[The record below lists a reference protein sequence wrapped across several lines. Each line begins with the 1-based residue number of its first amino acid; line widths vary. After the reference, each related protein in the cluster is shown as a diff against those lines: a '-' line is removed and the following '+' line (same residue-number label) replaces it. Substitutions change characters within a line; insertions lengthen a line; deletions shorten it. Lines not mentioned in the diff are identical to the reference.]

1 MLGIMLDVND
11 FIAWRKTKMKFKK
24 MVCLSLAILLF
35 AFNFYSG
42 RVDALF
48 GNAHFNIG
56 KKVAEK
62 LDASISEESKSAFL
76 SGIVYADIGKFKF
89 DKEAGVES
97 DSDKFVSEMKKF
109 AETEEEKWF
118 VRGFE
123 AHIFQDSETK
133 KFLKDILGHEYSSY
147 VVYVIDCGTLD
158 SYFVKKSGV
167 LHNDY
172 LSKFNFGQIT
182 DGLDM
187 ADLSKKFNM
196 TEEGL
201 KKYATDVL
209 SQYSEGLRKNN
220 LIICDDLIKKTYE
233 SLGFETISLNDIHE
247 QAGNLLGSTIII
259 PAFVGSKVQISDGLA
274 SKIEQKSEELADL
287 CVSNF
292 SDKAEEI

>member
-1 MLGIMLDVND
+1 
-11 FIAWRKTKMKFKK
+11 MKFKK
-24 MVCLSLAILLF
+24 MVYVSLAALLF
-35 AFNFYSG
+35 APNFCSG
-42 RVDALF
+42 RVNALF

-56 KKVAEK
+56 KKVIEK
-62 LDASISEESKSAFL
+62 LDASISKESKNAFL

-89 DKEAGVES
+89 DKETGVES

-147 VVYVIDCGTLD
+147 ADYVVDCGTLD
-158 SYFVKKSGV
+158 SYFVIKSGI
-167 LHNDY
+167 LYNDY
-172 LSKFNFGQIT
+172 LSKFNFEQIT

-187 ADLSKKFNM
+187 AEMSKKFNM
-196 TEEGL
+196 TEEDL
-201 KKYATDVL
+201 KKSAAYVL
-209 SQYSEGLRKNN
+209 GCYLKILGNSGKMKNSLVLKKN
-220 LIICDDLIKKTYE
+220 SLVMYDDLIKKTYE
-233 SLGFETISLNDIHE
+233 SLGFEEISLDDIHE

-259 PAFVGSKVQISDGLA
+259 PKFVESKVRISMELA